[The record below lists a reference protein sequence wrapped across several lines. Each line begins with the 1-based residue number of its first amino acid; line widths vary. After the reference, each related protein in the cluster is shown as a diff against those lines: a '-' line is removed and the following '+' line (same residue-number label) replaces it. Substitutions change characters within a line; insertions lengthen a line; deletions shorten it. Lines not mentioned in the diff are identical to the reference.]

1 MAPPEP
7 TIEPKPGDNDGQNTA
22 ESTTTTARSVS
33 RETASNRPS
42 TTQTSTIETDVQDG
56 PPSLGYS
63 LYAKHRRR
71 NIAIFWTLVVFDS
84 VAMPIILYF
93 ALWYHTS
100 LSPNAVFSIVTAAIG
115 GVSIVD
121 YGWRLWRLIKKD
133 SDCRV
138 PGTNRF
144 HVRSHTRVFPL
155 FFSYTEL
162 MSSWTFSTGA
172 LR

>member
-1 MAPPEP
+1 MPTTSASESKPKRGSTPDEP
-7 TIEPKPGDNDGQNTA
+7 RS
-22 ESTTTTARSVS
+22 STTIHPVS
-33 RETASNRPS
+33 RNDTPS
-42 TTQTSTIETDVQDG
+42 TGQPSSEIERLDG
-56 PPSLGYS
+56 PPPLGYS

-84 VAMPIILYF
+84 VAMPIVLYF

-121 YGWRLWRLIKKD
+121 YAWRSWRLIKKD

-138 PGTNRF
+138 PGSKRF
-144 HVRSHTRVFPL
+144 SVSPFDP
-155 FFSYTEL
+155 
-162 MSSWTFSTGA
+162 
-172 LR
+172 